1 MELVASASGC
11 STHWR
16 GAACNLEWLGFEHLA
31 HRTRSKVSVTMKV
44 PGLPRVA
51 SGENAMYGA
60 YLHLPRSLALY
71 RVATGALSGRLRL
84 RRIVRVRADSDKSFR
99 EMLFKPRG
107 ALFLFVGRGGSCAAA
122 NPACGVGLAP

>member
-1 MELVASASGC
+1 MRAALRAKLRMGDASP
-11 STHWR
+11 
-16 GAACNLEWLGFEHLA
+16 NLSHLA
-31 HRTRSKVSVTMKV
+31 AGEALKRAGGMPWRPLDSSRFTAH
-44 PGLPRVA
+44 
-51 SGENAMYGA
+51 GENAMYGA

-107 ALFLFVGRGGSCAAA
+107 ALFLFVGRGG
-122 NPACGVGLAP
+122 LL